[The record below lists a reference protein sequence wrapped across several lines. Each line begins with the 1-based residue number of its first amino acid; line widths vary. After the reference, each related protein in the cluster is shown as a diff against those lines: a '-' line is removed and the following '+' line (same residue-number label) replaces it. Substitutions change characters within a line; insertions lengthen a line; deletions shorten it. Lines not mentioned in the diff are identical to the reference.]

1 MAKDTDDTV
10 GSSFKVQDKRRFDAD
25 GTELNAEGSASNAE
39 GSGQQKQGEDFIMKE
54 PPHQSASS
62 ATAEPDINFASF
74 IMSLATQVMMQLGE
88 MPPIEGQPAIP
99 KNLTYAKQTI
109 DVLSLLRE
117 KTKGNLD
124 EFEDKMFEDILHT
137 LRMSYIKARA

>member
-25 GTELNAEGSASNAE
+25 GLEINADGPGKE
-39 GSGQQKQGEDFIMKE
+39 KQGDDFIMKE

-62 ATAEPDINFASF
+62 ATAEPDINFATV

-124 EFEDKMFEDILHT
+124 EFEDKIFEDILHT